1 MASKLTKA
9 PAYRHTMQRLEDVK
23 RSNSQGDDYWVGRE
37 IYGVL
42 GYASWDSFANVIQ
55 RAEASI
61 QAAGGDSSHH
71 IRHTTKLVGVGDG
84 GKRRVGECFLSR
96 GACYLIAM
104 NGDPAKPEI
113 AGAQHYFAARA
124 REAELSSSE
133 AADRKRLATRE
144 KVTAAAKRVGD
155 AAKDAGVT
163 RYGLFNNARYQ
174 GLYDANCKEVWRA
187 KGVAEGED
195 LFERAGALE
204 LSAHEFQMNL
214 AAEKIANEGINGER
228 QAINANLAVA
238 RDVKATIAKQ
248 GITLG
253 ALPPEREPIK
263 SVKKRLTAQARL
275 PSK

>member
-1 MASKLTKA
+1 MGYIRESHIASKLTKA

-23 RSNSQGDDYWVGRE
+23 RSNSQGDGYWVGRE

-42 GYASWDSFANVIQ
+42 GYPFN
-55 RAEASI
+55 
-61 QAAGGDSSHH
+61 AG
-71 IRHTTKLVGVGDG
+71 T
-84 GKRRVGECFLSR
+84 
-96 GACYLIAM
+96 
-104 NGDPAKPEI
+104 
-113 AGAQHYFAARA
+113 QHKNAARA